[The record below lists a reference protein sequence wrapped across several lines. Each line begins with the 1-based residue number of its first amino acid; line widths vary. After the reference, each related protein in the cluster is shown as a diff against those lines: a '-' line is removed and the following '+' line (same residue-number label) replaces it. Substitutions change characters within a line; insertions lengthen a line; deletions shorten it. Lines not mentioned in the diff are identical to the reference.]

1 MIEANADWE
10 QSVSRQ
16 QRRCRRQQAGGGAL
30 RRAAEE
36 SRGEDTRDRIFGST
50 AVTAPVGDEPSKER
64 RNSWSGGGRMRREW
78 VSETQG
84 GQSVMEGW

>member
-1 MIEANADWE
+1 MRLTQIG
-10 QSVSRQ
+10 SSPCLGSRGG
-16 QRRCRRQQAGGGAL
+16 AGGS
-30 RRAAEE
+30 RRVGVPC
-36 SRGEDTRDRIFGST
+36 GEPRKRAGERTTRDRIFGST